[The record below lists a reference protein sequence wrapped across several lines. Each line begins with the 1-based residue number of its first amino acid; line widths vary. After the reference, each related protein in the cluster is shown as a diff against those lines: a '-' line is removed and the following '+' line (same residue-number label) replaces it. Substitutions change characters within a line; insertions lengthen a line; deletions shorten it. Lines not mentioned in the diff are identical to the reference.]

1 MNNKPRVIV
10 RPTSGIN
17 PDLKEFKFS
26 GQMVRSD
33 GLSPAIRKYRETS
46 WDLFQELTMPDER
59 SESWKRSSLREFK
72 PGNYSLAYPSGSE
85 IDNLSSNENIPD
97 GVAGSIHSIA
107 EVTRTNL
114 SELNRI
120 NGIIFQDI
128 VTAEKSH
135 PEIVEKILGQVINPG
150 VDKFAAAAGALAQFG
165 TVLYIPHDQKIDQP
179 MVVSLEGSGTG
190 KAFFSH
196 HLIYLEPFSS
206 ATLIIENSSL
216 PEKEIGIFHS
226 GIVEIILKEGAKLT
240 LISLQSW
247 AENCWNFGHAKA
259 ILEKDATI
267 DWTIGSV
274 GSKFSKDFSDLQLS
288 GRGSNGKISGFYF
301 ANHHQ
306 HMDHETSQN
315 HLAPNTTSDLLFKG
329 ALTDSS
335 RTVWRGMIYVAKDAI
350 KTDGYQANR
359 NLILSENARADS
371 IPGLEIL
378 TDDVRC
384 THGATVG
391 KIDQDL
397 IFYLESRGIPREEAE
412 KLVIEGFFEP
422 VLERIPLESIQE
434 LFRKAISQKMISKN
448 SPV

>member
-1 MNNKPRVIV
+1 MNNKPHVIV
-10 RPTSGIN
+10 RSISGIN
-17 PDLKEFKFS
+17 PGIKEFNFS
-26 GQMVRSD
+26 GQMVRSE

-46 WDLFQELTMPDER
+46 WGLFQELSMPDER
-59 SESWKRSSLREFK
+59 TESWKRSSLKEFK

-85 IDNLSSNENIPD
+85 IVDLSSNENSPE
-97 GVAGSIHSIA
+97 GVAGSIQSNA
-107 EVTRTNL
+107 VVTRNYL
-114 SELNRI
+114 SEKNLI
-120 NGIIFQDI
+120 NGIIFQDL
-128 VTAEKSH
+128 VTAEKNH
-135 PEIVEKILGQVINPG
+135 PEIVEKILGQVINQS

-165 TVLYIPHDQKIDQP
+165 LVLYIPRNQKIDQP
-179 MVVSLEGSGTG
+179 LVFSLEGLGTG
-190 KAFFSH
+190 NAYFSH

-206 ATLIIENSSL
+206 ATLIMENSSL
-216 PEKEIGIFHS
+216 QENENGIFHS
-226 GIVEIILKEGAKLT
+226 GLVEIILKEGAKLT
-240 LISLQSW
+240 LIGLQSW

-274 GSKFSKDFSDLQLS
+274 GSNFSKDFSDLQLS
-288 GRGSNGKISGFYF
+288 GHGSSGKISGFYF
-301 ANHHQ
+301 ANHNQ
-306 HMDHETSQN
+306 HLDHETSQN

-329 ALTDSS
+329 ALTDNS

-397 IFYLESRGIPREEAE
+397 IFYLESRGIPRLEAE
-412 KLVIEGFFEP
+412 KLAIEGFFEP

-434 LFRKAISQKMISKN
+434 YFRKAISQKMISN
-448 SPV
+448 NLPV

>member
-10 RPTSGIN
+10 RSISGIN
-17 PDLKEFKFS
+17 PGVKEFKFS
-26 GQMVRSD
+26 DQMVRRE

-46 WDLFQELTMPDER
+46 WELFQELTMPDER
-59 SESWKRSSLREFK
+59 SESWKRSSLKEFK
-72 PGNYSLAYPSGSE
+72 PGNYSVTYSSGSE
-85 IDNLSSNENIPD
+85 IANFSSNENSPD
-97 GVAGSIHSIA
+97 GVAGSINNSA
-107 EVTRTNL
+107 EHTRTYL
-114 SELNRI
+114 SEKYGNK
-120 NGIIFQDI
+120 GIIFQDL
-128 VTAEKSH
+128 VTAEKNH
-135 PEIVEKILGQVINPG
+135 PEIVEKILGQVITQG

-165 TVLYIPHDQKIDQP
+165 SILYIPRDQKIDQP
-179 MVVSLEGSGTG
+179 LVVSLEGSGTG
-190 KAFFSH
+190 KAYFSH
-196 HLIYLEPFSS
+196 HMIFLEPFSS
-206 ATLIIENSSL
+206 ATLIMENSSL
-216 PEKEIGIFHS
+216 QENENGIFHS
-226 GIVEIILKEGAKLT
+226 GLVEIILKEGAKLT
-240 LISLQSW
+240 LISLQSLS
-247 AENCWNFGHAKA
+247 ENCWNFGHAKA
-259 ILEKDATI
+259 VLEKDATI
-267 DWTIGSV
+267 DWTIGSI

-301 ANHHQ
+301 ANHNQ

-448 SPV
+448 SPG

>member
-1 MNNKPRVIV
+1 MNNTPRVII
-10 RPTSGIN
+10 RSISGIN
-17 PDLKEFKFS
+17 PGDKEFKFS
-26 GQMVRSD
+26 DQMVRSN
-33 GLSPAIRKYRETS
+33 GLSPAIRLYREAS
-46 WDLFQELTMPDER
+46 WDLFQKITMPDER
-59 SESWKRSSLREFK
+59 TESWKRSSLKEFK
-72 PGNYSLAYPSGSE
+72 PGNYSLAKQSE
-85 IDNLSSNENIPD
+85 LEIVDLSSIENSPK
-97 GVAGSIHSIA
+97 GVAGSIHSSA
-107 EVTRTNL
+107 EVTRTYL
-114 SELNRI
+114 SEKNDI
-120 NGIIFQDI
+120 NGIIFQDL
-128 VTAEKSH
+128 VTAEKNH

-165 TVLYIPHDQKIDQP
+165 SVLYIPSDQKIDQP
-179 MVVSLEGSGTG
+179 LIVSLEGSGTA

-206 ATLIIENSSL
+206 ATLIMENSSL
-216 PEKEIGIFHS
+216 PGMENGIFHS

-259 ILEKDATI
+259 ILDKDATI

-274 GSKFSKDFSDLQLS
+274 GSKFSKDFSDLLLS
-288 GRGSNGKISGFYF
+288 GRGSTGKISGFYF
-301 ANHHQ
+301 ANHNQ

-329 ALTDSS
+329 ALTDNS

-391 KIDQDL
+391 KIDQEL

-412 KLVIEGFFEP
+412 KLAIEGFFEP

-434 LFRKAISQKMISKN
+434 LFRKAISHKMMSNN
-448 SPV
+448 SPD

>member
-1 MNNKPRVIV
+1 
-10 RPTSGIN
+10 
-17 PDLKEFKFS
+17 
-26 GQMVRSD
+26 
-33 GLSPAIRKYRETS
+33 
-46 WDLFQELTMPDER
+46 
-59 SESWKRSSLREFK
+59 
-72 PGNYSLAYPSGSE
+72 
-85 IDNLSSNENIPD
+85 
-97 GVAGSIHSIA
+97 
-107 EVTRTNL
+107 
-114 SELNRI
+114 
-120 NGIIFQDI
+120 
-128 VTAEKSH
+128 
-135 PEIVEKILGQVINPG
+135 
-150 VDKFAAAAGALAQFG
+150 
-165 TVLYIPHDQKIDQP
+165 
-179 MVVSLEGSGTG
+179 
-190 KAFFSH
+190 
-196 HLIYLEPFSS
+196 
-206 ATLIIENSSL
+206 
-216 PEKEIGIFHS
+216 
-226 GIVEIILKEGAKLT
+226 
-240 LISLQSW
+240 LISLQSLS
-247 AENCWNFGHAKA
+247 ENCWNFGHAKA
-259 ILEKDATI
+259 VLEKDATI
-267 DWTIGSV
+267 DWTIGSI

-301 ANHHQ
+301 ANHNQ

-434 LFRKAISQKMISKN
+434 LFRKAISKKMISKN
-448 SPV
+448 SPG

>member
-10 RPTSGIN
+10 RSTSGIN

-46 WDLFQELTMPDER
+46 WELFQELPMPDER

-85 IDNLSSNENIPD
+85 LINLSSDKNIPD

-107 EVTRTNL
+107 EVTGTYL
-114 SELNRI
+114 SKEFGI
-120 NGIIFQDI
+120 TGIIFQDL
-128 VTAEKSH
+128 VTAEKKH
-135 PEIVEKILGQVINPG
+135 PEIVEKILGQVITPG

-165 TVLYIPHDQKIDQP
+165 SVLYLPRDLKIDKP
-179 MVVSLEGSGTG
+179 LVVSFEGSGTG

-206 ATLIIENSSL
+206 AILIMENSSL
-216 PEKEIGIFHS
+216 PENEIGIFHS

-259 ILEKDATI
+259 ILDKDATI

-274 GSKFSKDFSDLQLS
+274 GSSFSKDFSDLQLS
-288 GRGSNGKISGFYF
+288 GLGSNGKISGFYF
-301 ANHHQ
+301 ANHNQ

-315 HLAPNTTSDLLFKG
+315 HLAQNTTSDLLFKG

-397 IFYLESRGIPREEAE
+397 IFYLESRGLPREEAE
-412 KLVIEGFFEP
+412 KLVIEGFFDP

-434 LFRKAISQKMISKN
+434 LFRKAISQKTISKN